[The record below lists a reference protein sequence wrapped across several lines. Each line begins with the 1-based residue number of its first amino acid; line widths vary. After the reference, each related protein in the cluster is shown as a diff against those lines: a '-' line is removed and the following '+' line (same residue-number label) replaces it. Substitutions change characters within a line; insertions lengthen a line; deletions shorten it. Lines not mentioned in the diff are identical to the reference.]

1 LVSVWTWFVRESRLW
16 RFRQVAVLP
25 EDTQQHPEPGQPA
38 RFSTSLALRLF
49 VAAAV
54 VTALV
59 LLTTGIGLASLYSEA
74 LERAFDRRLGIY
86 LKALVA
92 TVAVSEA
99 GAEDG
104 DLGEPLFDLP
114 LSGWYWQVVR
124 VDRTPPEVRASRSLF
139 DGTLPRLDQRAVE
152 ADADGIRHGAVS
164 GPGDQPLRMVE
175 RTIDLGEDGRL
186 LVAVAGDAR
195 EIAEESAGFNLALG
209 TTFAGLGLA
218 LALTTLFQVGF
229 GLRPLEAVSKGL
241 AAIRAGRADRLEGP
255 FPHEIAPL
263 AREMNALVA
272 ANREVVER
280 ARTHVA
286 NLAHGLKTPLSVLLN
301 EAAGREDPLAAKVR
315 EQVAVMRGQV
325 RHHLDRARIAAN
337 AAQVAS
343 LTEIAPVIAALV
355 RTLEKIHAERALTFV
370 TALDPGL
377 KFRGERH
384 DLDDMIG
391 NLIDNAAKWA
401 STRVEVEVLAE
412 PVSHALDRRFLRVVV
427 DDDGPGLT
435 ADQRAAVAKRG
446 RRLDETKPGSGF
458 GLAIVAETAAEYGG
472 QLVLGTAPI
481 GGLRAELV
489 LPAG

>member
-1 LVSVWTWFVRESRLW
+1 M
-16 RFRQVAVLP
+16 P
-25 EDTQQHPEPGQPA
+25 PPQQHPGPGQPA
-38 RFSTSLALRLF
+38 RASASLALRLF

-59 LLTTGIGLASLYSEA
+59 LLATGIGLSSVYSGA

-92 TVAVSEA
+92 AVAVSEA

-124 VDRTPPEVRASRSLF
+124 VDRAPPEVRASRSLF
-139 DGTLPRLDQRAVE
+139 DGKLPRLDQLGAST
-152 ADADGIRHGAVS
+152 DADGIRHGYAS
-164 GPGDQPLRMVE
+164 GPGEQPLRVAE

-186 LVAVAGDAR
+186 LVAVGGDAR
-195 EIAEESAGFNLALG
+195 EIAEESASFNLALG

-229 GLRPLEAVSKGL
+229 GLRPLQAVSRGL
-241 AAIRAGRADRLEGP
+241 AAIRAGTADRLEGP
-255 FPHEIAPL
+255 FPREIAPL

-301 EAAGREDPLAAKVR
+301 EAAGRDDPLAAKVR
-315 EQVAVMRGQV
+315 EQVAAMRGQV
-325 RHHLDRARIAAN
+325 RHHLDRARIAAT
-337 AAQVAS
+337 AAHVAS
-343 LTEIAPVIAALV
+343 LTEVAPAIAALV
-355 RTLEKIHAERALTFV
+355 RTLEKIHAGRALTFA
-370 TALDPGL
+370 TALDPDL

-401 STRVEVEVLAE
+401 ASRVEIEVLAE
-412 PVSHALDRRFLRVVV
+412 PAAHALDRRFLRVVV

-435 ADQRAAVAKRG
+435 ADQREAVARRG
-446 RRLDETKPGSGF
+446 KRLDETKPGSGF
-458 GLAIVAETAAEYGG
+458 GLAIVAETAADYGG
-472 QLVLGTAPI
+472 RLVLGAAPI
-481 GGLRAELV
+481 GGLRAELI

>member
-1 LVSVWTWFVRESRLW
+1 VRESRLW
-16 RFRQVAVLP
+16 RFRQTRISALP
-25 EDTQQHPEPGQPA
+25 DDTRQPPEPGHPA
-38 RFSTSLALRLF
+38 PASASLAVRLF

-59 LLTTGIGLASLYSEA
+59 LLVTGIGLASLYSEA

-86 LKALVA
+86 LKSLVA

-99 GAEDG
+99 GAEEG

-124 VDRTPPEVRASRSLF
+124 IDRTPPEVRASRSLF
-139 DGTLPRLDQRAVE
+139 DATLPRLDQRGVE
-152 ADADGIRHGAVS
+152 ADADGIRHGYVG
-164 GPGDQPLRMVE
+164 GPGDQPLRVAE
-175 RTIDLGEDGRL
+175 RVIDLGEDGRL
-186 LVAVAGDAR
+186 LVAVGGDAR

-209 TTFAGLGLA
+209 TTFAGLGLV

-229 GLRPLEAVSKGL
+229 GLRPLQAVSRGL
-241 AAIRAGRADRLEGP
+241 AAIRAGTAERLEGP
-255 FPHEIAPL
+255 FPREIAPL

-301 EAAGREDPLAAKVR
+301 EASGREDPFAAKVR
-315 EQVAVMRGQV
+315 EQVAVMHEQV

-337 AAQVAS
+337 AARVSS
-343 LTEIAPVIAALV
+343 LTEVAPVVAALV
-355 RTLEKIHAERALTFV
+355 RTLEKIHGGRALTFAA
-370 TALDPGL
+370 ALDPGL

-401 STRVEVEVLAE
+401 SSRIEVEVLAE

-435 ADQRAAVAKRG
+435 ADQRQAVARRG
-446 RRLDETKPGSGF
+446 KRLDETKPGSGF
-458 GLAIVAETAAEYGG
+458 GLAIVAETAADYGG
-472 QLVLGTAPI
+472 RLVLGTAPI
-481 GGLRAELV
+481 GGLRAELI